1 MKIFKF
7 GAVAAIVS
15 LGLFLS
21 APVWAQTGT
30 ANNTS
35 ATNVIQLKNPLSAN
49 TPQELI
55 GEVINT
61 ALGLVGSIALLMF
74 VYGGLTWM
82 TSAGNAEKVKKGR
95 DIILWS
101 AVGLVLIFAS
111 YALTRVLLE
120 SLSK

>member
-15 LGLFLS
+15 LGLLLS